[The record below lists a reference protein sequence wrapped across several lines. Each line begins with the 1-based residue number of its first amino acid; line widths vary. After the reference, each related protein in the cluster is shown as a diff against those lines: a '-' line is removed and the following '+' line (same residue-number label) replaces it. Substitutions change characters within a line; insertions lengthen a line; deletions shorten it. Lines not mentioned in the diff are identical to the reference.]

1 MSDDIEDAAPD
12 AGSRKGFSQTG
23 RNPMFWP
30 LLIAAA
36 ANDVSASFLKSCAD
50 VWTGNAAPAPPAAEP
65 LWTSPNRVLLEL
77 PSMQLRDFS
86 TGEHGCATLVCAPF
100 ALHRANIADFAEG
113 HSILEALRKSG
124 LARLFLTDWR
134 SATSSMCNLS
144 IDSYLADLNV
154 AIDEIGTPVNL
165 IGLCQGGWMA
175 LLFAAR
181 FPEKV
186 RRLVLAGAPVDIAAG
201 ESYLSRLAADAPLT
215 AFESLVDLG
224 KGRVL
229 GRHALNAWGSALSV
243 TDLNCVLQIE
253 KGTEEVRLDELKRR
267 FEQWNAQTV
276 DLPGIYYLEVVNWL
290 FKENRIAQ
298 GGFVALGRTIDLGKV
313 EAPIYV
319 LAARDDELIHPE
331 QALSVLQL
339 VRTPK
344 ELCGTAV
351 EACSHLG
358 LFLGRHCMGVA
369 WPRIAR
375 WLAEDRAA
383 PALA

>member
-1 MSDDIEDAAPD
+1 MAGTVETCGTGDALRCLGQPRGGVSSEHDGASDSRAA
-12 AGSRKGFSQTG
+12 
-23 RNPMFWP
+23 
-30 LLIAAA
+30 
-36 ANDVSASFLKSCAD
+36 
-50 VWTGNAAPAPPAAEP
+50 
-65 LWTSPNRVLLEL
+65 
-77 PSMQLRDFS
+77 
-86 TGEHGCATLVCAPF
+86 EHGCATLVCAPF

-154 AIDEIGTPVNL
+154 AVDEIGAPVNL

-267 FEQWNAQTV
+267 FTDKVVPTLIRRDPKLKEAASFGQPS
-276 DLPGIYYLEVVNWL
+276 LPSGVPSPSLSPSFGSVPLASSRQFGMPSPSLSTSETPQPQRPGEL
-290 FKENRIAQ
+290 FSGSSGQ
-298 GGFVALGRTIDLGKV
+298 
-313 EAPIYV
+313 PS
-319 LAARDDELIHPE
+319 PP
-331 QALSVLQL
+331 SL
-339 VRTPK
+339 VP
-344 ELCGTAV
+344 
-351 EACSHLG
+351 S
-358 LFLGRHCMGVA
+358 
-369 WPRIAR
+369 
-375 WLAEDRAA
+375 
-383 PALA
+383 